1 MSGQWKPRKRARVL
15 PGRGAGWLNVL
26 QQIARHNSLAQQRRS
41 QASSST
47 RVSGAGRGGSQTT
60 TGTSRSTARAAR
72 GRRGGSGTIT
82 RRRKYTKDAGNTA
95 DYSKVTSNYGK
106 AQPYVKKQ
114 LSIVNSNTE
123 KTVWVFRAINKAW
136 GQLGFHS
143 LNCNQPGG
151 VLTSLFAPLHIYDLT
166 CVPNANG
173 TTATAQTVG
182 YHLGFTNETTTAS
195 ALWTPLTNNVTGSTQ
210 WIAMTSPNP
219 NPERMEGGQSYLDWV
234 NVKLLL
240 YAQTQFPTKV
250 KIDLVQF
257 TRDTLVPSPDAGT
270 STVEADAFWQSLT
283 HPYMWNPIHP
293 VNGNYKK
300 YLKVL
305 KTVVVEMDARESDEN
320 APTRYKEVNMFLKLG
335 RKLNYRWLEND
346 LASFTGVNSNP
357 AGTIE
362 AQINTAAN
370 QSRVHPRR
378 RLFLMIRSVSPLLFP
393 NGVASAA
400 NTVTYDISMTK
411 KHLNL
416 APNF

>member
-1 MSGQWKPRKRARVL
+1 MSGAWKPRKRVRQNPA
-15 PGRGAGWLNVL
+15 
-26 QQIARHNSLAQQRRS
+26 S
-41 QASSST
+41 QASTVLAQLASMGIRNSQRSSRASSGT
-47 RVSGAGRGGSQTT
+47 RVSGAGRGGSQTGP
-60 TGTSRSTARAAR
+60 GTSRSTARAAR
-72 GRRGGSGTIT
+72 GRRGGAGTIT

-136 GQLGFHS
+136 GQTGFHS

-195 ALWTPLTNNVTGSTQ
+195 TIWTPLTNNVTGSTQ
-210 WIAMTSPNP
+210 WIAMTSPHG
-219 NPERMEGGQSYLDWV
+219 NPERMEGGQSYLEWA

-257 TRDTLVPSPDAGT
+257 TRDTLVPSPDGGT
-270 STVEADAFWQSLT
+270 STPEADAFWQSLT
-283 HPYMWNPIHP
+283 HSYMWNPIHP

-305 KTVVVEMDARESDEN
+305 KTVVVEMDAKETDEN
-320 APTRYKEVNMFLKLG
+320 TPARYKEVNMFLKLG

-346 LASFTGVNSNP
+346 LASFTGANSNP
-357 AGTIE
+357 VNTIE
-362 AQINTAAN
+362 AQTNTAAN